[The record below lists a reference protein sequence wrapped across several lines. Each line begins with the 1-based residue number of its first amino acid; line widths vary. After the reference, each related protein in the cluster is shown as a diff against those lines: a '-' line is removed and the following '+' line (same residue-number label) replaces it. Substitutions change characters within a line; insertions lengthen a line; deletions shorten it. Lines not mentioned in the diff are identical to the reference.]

1 MAGWRD
7 QLRPASFRG
16 VPFVVV
22 SADGEHGRRL
32 APHEYPLRDDPW
44 HEDMGRKFR
53 SFSFEAFVLEPGHIA
68 AAQALIDA
76 CETAGSGKLVHPW
89 IGEMEVVLT
98 GCRVRFSHAE
108 GGMASFSL
116 SFAEAGQPVY
126 PSSEE
131 NAVGAIDR
139 VASEAKDEMIPRFLQ
154 GFSVDSVA
162 GWIADGATELFTE
175 AMESLGPIG
184 EGMLA
189 GIQESAAWV
198 SDITGAVET
207 ASEIVRDPTGLAKR
221 VLGLTDV
228 GNLMGEADR
237 VQYALTGTFGS
248 GGGSSG
254 GSGSTTTTSG
264 SSSSSSTASGVSDQ
278 SSAATWRDLQPMTEF
293 GLDYEPL
300 DETTASRRLANANA
314 AALSGLIRRAAIVE
328 MARLAVTGEFET
340 TQDAQAAT
348 AAIHD
353 AVDREIPL
361 AGDEEGEALH
371 AVATTARRLIA
382 RKLATLPTLITITAP
397 SPVAPRLFSHTPSST
412 IDAIVLAYA
421 IYGDDLASVAGRAD
435 QIVNRNKIW
444 HAGFIPGGSELELV
458 SVG

>member
-98 GCRVRFSHAE
+98 GCKVRFSHAE

-116 SFAEAGQPVY
+116 SFAEAGKPVY

-139 VASEAKDEMIPRFLQ
+139 VAADAKDEMIPRFLQ

-237 VQYALTGTFGS
+237 VQYALTGAFGS
-248 GGGSSG
+248 GGGSGSGSG
-254 GSGSTTTTSG
+254 GSTTTSG
-264 SSSSSSTASGVSDQ
+264 SSGSTASSVSEQ
-278 SSAATWRDLQPMTEF
+278 SSTATWRDLQPMTTF

-300 DETTASRRLANANA
+300 DETTTSRRLANANA

-340 TQDAQAAT
+340 TQDAQAAS

-353 AVDREIPL
+353 AVDRETPL

-371 AVATTARRLIA
+371 DVATTSRRLIA
-382 RKLATLPTLITITAP
+382 KKMATLPTLITITAP
-397 SPVAPRLFSHTPSST
+397 SPVAPRLFSHTPAST
-412 IDAIVLAYA
+412 IDAIVIAYG
-421 IYGDDLASVAGRAD
+421 IYGDDLASVPGRAD
-435 QIVNRNKIW
+435 QIVARNKIW
-444 HAGFIPGGSELELV
+444 HAGFVPGGSALELV